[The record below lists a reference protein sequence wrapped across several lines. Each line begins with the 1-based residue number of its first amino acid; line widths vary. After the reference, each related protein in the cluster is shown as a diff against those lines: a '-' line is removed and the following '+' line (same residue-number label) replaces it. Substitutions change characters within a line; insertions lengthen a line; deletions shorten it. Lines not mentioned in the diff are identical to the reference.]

1 MKYKFNDEIEKQLQN
16 FEKYLRSKKY
26 AIETIRQTRNY
37 AGVFLNWLDG
47 KNPQEI
53 DYKMFTDFIFHLKKE
68 NTLNLTKHIVL
79 AVRHYYNSFENGK
92 NPAAGIHIRS
102 NRSSILNHIVSYKKL
117 VDLYQNYQTL
127 EDRTKRNKVILG
139 IFIYQGITSGEL
151 QQLEV
156 KHVKLKEGS
165 IYIPAYAKSNNRLLD
180 LQAAQ
185 LLELQEYIL
194 FVRPRML
201 KNIKACRPGR
211 KPNEIKLI
219 IYDRLFFSENGSAC
233 IKNSLLNLFRAI
245 KKTYPKITN
254 AKIIRS
260 SVLVEWLKTQDI
272 RIVQYKAG
280 HRYVS
285 STERYTVYNLEE
297 LKDALKK
304 YHPLK

>member
-1 MKYKFNDEIEKQLQN
+1 L
-16 FEKYLRSKKY
+16 
-26 AIETIRQTRNY
+26 
-37 AGVFLNWLDG
+37 
-47 KNPQEI
+47 
-53 DYKMFTDFIFHLKKE
+53 
-68 NTLNLTKHIVL
+68 
-79 AVRHYYNSFENGK
+79 
-92 NPAAGIHIRS
+92 
-102 NRSSILNHIVSYKKL
+102 
-117 VDLYQNYQTL
+117 DLYQNYQTL

-139 IFIYQGITSGEL
+139 ILTYQGITSGEL

-156 KHVKLKEGS
+156 KHVKLKEGR
-165 IYIPAYAKSNNRLLD
+165 IYIPAYGKSNNRLLD

-194 FVRPRML
+194 LVRPRML
-201 KNIKACRPGR
+201 ENIKACRPGR
-211 KPNEIKLI
+211 KPDEINPLI
-219 IYDRLFFSENGSAC
+219 YERLFFSENGSAC
-233 IKNSLLNLFRAI
+233 IKNSLINLFRAI
-245 KKTYPKITN
+245 KKTHPEITN

-272 RIVQYKAG
+272 RIVQHKAG